1 MSLLPARRSPRKRNL
16 EMNMQTTRLQPDAMV
31 SPGLFETVI
40 GLMREASTLLH
51 ADPSAAD
58 RSLRTAAGILQD
70 VIAPREPSSHT
81 GLAPWQMRRVQQAIE
96 ERLDDHISNAYLA
109 AEARLSLSHFA
120 RAFRSSF
127 GVSPHKYVLARR
139 VARARDLMCATEE
152 PLAQIA
158 AACGFFDQAHFSK
171 IFRQFENATPK
182 DWRRIVRDARQV
194 ADQRLL
200 PFASA

>member
-1 MSLLPARRSPRKRNL
+1 
-16 EMNMQTTRLQPDAMV
+16 MNMQTTRLQPDAMV